1 MEDLVSMCERRRRK
15 ACNLRSAAEDSE
27 ETCHSGSSGGRA
39 RRYRK
44 RGSPK
49 LAAGDAG
56 AMDTDPSP
64 VRLWDSEGHSEGYQ
78 TSYEQPS
85 ESEETARPPT
95 RANTAPEPSLE
106 DDAEAL
112 ERPARARTAPVAR
125 HTEPTPDS
133 MGDTPMAEESEAPG
147 TAECTG
153 PGGKHAECH
162 CEHVSFL
169 MGKYPKM
176 GMDAIVHRLDSLDNA
191 KDGLEE
197 DVAGILDDQSA
208 AERDVAELPAKQ
220 DRYGGNLELA
230 QQKQQRVVDSLLHLV
245 EDMLVRLKRLEELQ
259 LLASGPELPAKP
271 AAAELVE
278 RVKTLIS
285 AMDKPM
291 GGPAEAPYAP
301 PRVDPGALPFVPM
314 FSEST
319 MLGEHTAPAGS
330 RPEGHVTK
338 DPRSLTV
345 QMSHAA
351 QDLPITTTA
360 HAVCAEEEIQSQTMQ
375 GRTMGSADGH
385 GRGHPGGNLWA
396 KDPNTGI
403 WTADGASPSHIPNP
417 MGSGPTGLHSME
429 ERDVR
434 GVYSHP
440 PATGGIRLGGVV
452 AGDVGDAIRIDDLR
466 GIKIPYYDGN
476 PSNLDDFF
484 LDWEEFAEEV
494 VGEMQGAPRDKWVC
508 RTFPHRLAQDLKEE
522 LRDQIREGL
531 IGAEQACLQWLEDEE
546 RVDAPNQKLEDLWS
560 IPLQLDR
567 GELRVREWNS
577 YLRKY
582 RRSLKLV
589 EDWNESSEIRHLLK
603 DVLPGHWK
611 RRVEDEEKKRA
622 KKRVAVRIMAAEDT
636 HAGIMDFF
644 WRNLGELNRM
654 LGLKNAV
661 YVEVFGDS
669 MGQRLL
675 RLNNVEWRRGEPLRM
690 QVIFAR
696 MSLDEI
702 LKYITVELK
711 LHAKNEVHMQD
722 RHGHGQRG
730 HREDRHHREI
740 QEDTANSAGDGSGSG
755 QDHWTG
761 SWEDHEEAH
770 FFAFVAHNVREHG
783 QDRYTWN
790 RVGPSKKPRRIGNP
804 PPSFREY
811 RSQHDGC
818 WVCYGEGNN
827 HAHDHRQ
834 CKVYEADRK
843 AYFAAHPEKKPKEQ
857 RIADWKAKGRDG
869 GKGQGKGQGKGG
881 GRGYGGG
888 PGQDRRVR
896 SIEEVAEDMLRTL
909 EELKAQHRGGQS
921 PGGSQPERGCGK
933 SSLEEP
939 PQEWDLGGLSSGN
952 QWNPRERE
960 GTLGAEEGS
969 RRAKTTEFRHSQP
982 LERPAKGS
990 TSGYGTWQE
999 GRSDHGEPRGWAG
1012 PAQDLHHP

>member
-1 MEDLVSMCERRRRK
+1 MRHLRSRRRRPD
-15 ACNLRSAAEDSE
+15 RP
-27 ETCHSGSSGGRA
+27 H
-39 RRYRK
+39 
-44 RGSPK
+44 RGNK
-49 LAAGDAG
+49 
-56 AMDTDPSP
+56 
-64 VRLWDSEGHSEGYQ
+64 
-78 TSYEQPS
+78 
-85 ESEETARPPT
+85 
-95 RANTAPEPSLE
+95 APEPSLE
-106 DDAEAL
+106 HDAEGL
-112 ERPARARTAPVAR
+112 ERPARARTAPVPR
-125 HTEPTPDS
+125 HTGPETDAI
-133 MGDTPMAEESEAPG
+133 GDTPMGHESEVPG
-147 TAECTG
+147 TAGCAES
-153 PGGKHAECH
+153 GGKHAACH

-169 MGKYPKM
+169 VGKYPKM
-176 GMDAIVHRLDSLDNA
+176 GMDAIVHRLDRLDNA

-208 AERDVAELPAKQ
+208 AEKDMEELRAER
-220 DRYGGNLELA
+220 DRYRENLELA
-230 QQKQQRVVDSLLHLV
+230 LEKQQRVVDSLLHLV
-245 EDMLVRLKRLEELQ
+245 EDMSGRLKRLEELQ
-259 LLASGPELPAKP
+259 PLASGPELPARP

-278 RVKTLIS
+278 RVKTLRS

-330 RPEGHVTK
+330 MREGHVTT

-351 QDLPITTTA
+351 ENLPITTNM
-360 HAVCAEEEIQSQTMQ
+360 VVYAEDEIQSQTMQ

-403 WTADGASPSHIPNP
+403 WTADGASPSRIPNP
-417 MGSGPTGLHSME
+417 MGSGPTGPHSME

-476 PSNLDDFF
+476 PSNLDDFI
-484 LDWEEFAEEV
+484 LDWEDFAEEV
-494 VGEMQGAPRDKWVC
+494 VGEMRGAPRDKWVC

-531 IGAEQACLQWLEDEE
+531 IRTEQACLQWLEDEE

-560 IPLQLDR
+560 IPLPLDR
-567 GELRVREWNS
+567 GELRVREWNR

-582 RRSLKLV
+582 RRCLKLV
-589 EDWNESSEIRHLLK
+589 EDWNEASKIRHLLK

-636 HAGIMDFF
+636 HAGIMEFF
-644 WRNLGELNRM
+644 RRNLGEPNRM

-702 LKYITVELK
+702 VKYITVELK
-711 LHAKNEVHMQD
+711 LNAKNEAHVQD

-740 QEDTANSAGDGSGSG
+740 QEDTANSAEDGSGNG
-755 QDHWTG
+755 QDHW
-761 SWEDHEEAH
+761 SREDHEEAH
-770 FFAFVAHNVREHG
+770 FFAFVAHNVRNNG
-783 QDRYTWN
+783 QDRSRWS
-790 RVGPSKKPRRIGNP
+790 RVGPRGKEPRRIGNP
-804 PPSFREY
+804 PLSFREY

-818 WVCYGEGNN
+818 WVCYGKGNN

-834 CKVYEADRK
+834 CKVYEADKK

-857 RIADWKAKGRDG
+857 RISDWKAKGRDG

-896 SIEEVAEDMLRTL
+896 SIAEVAEDMLRTL
-909 EELKAQHRGGQS
+909 EELKAQQRGGQS
-921 PGGSQPERGCGK
+921 PGGSQPE
-933 SSLEEP
+933 
-939 PQEWDLGGLSSGN
+939 
-952 QWNPRERE
+952 
-960 GTLGAEEGS
+960 GAAGS
-969 RRAKTTEFRHSQP
+969 Q
-982 LERPAKGS
+982 L
-990 TSGYGTWQE
+990 
-999 GRSDHGEPRGWAG
+999 
-1012 PAQDLHHP
+1012 